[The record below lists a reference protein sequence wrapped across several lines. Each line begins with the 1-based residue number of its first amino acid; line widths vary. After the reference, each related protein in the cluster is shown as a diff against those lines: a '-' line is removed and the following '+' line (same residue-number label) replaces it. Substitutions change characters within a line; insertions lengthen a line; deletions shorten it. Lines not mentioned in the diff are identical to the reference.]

1 MGVLPQSALVEWTDF
16 PPPAALRA
24 STSPASG
31 RGAVNPLTADSIK
44 SHHALAKITPARQLS
59 WIAGGYGCADQAMVF
74 REKPVGTN
82 ATAMIEFA
90 SNPISSSRRLAQL
103 PLNEL

>member
-1 MGVLPQSALVEWTDF
+1 
-16 PPPAALRA
+16 
-24 STSPASG
+24 
-31 RGAVNPLTADSIK
+31 
-44 SHHALAKITPARQLS
+44 LS
-59 WIAGGYGCADQAMVF
+59 WIAGGYGCADQAVVF
-74 REKPVGTN
+74 RENPVGTN